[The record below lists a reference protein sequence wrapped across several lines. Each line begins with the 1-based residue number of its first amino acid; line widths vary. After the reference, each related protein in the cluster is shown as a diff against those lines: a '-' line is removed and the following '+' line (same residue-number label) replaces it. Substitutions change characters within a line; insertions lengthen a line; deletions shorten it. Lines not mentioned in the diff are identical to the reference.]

1 MDSGAPK
8 SGEKM
13 RLCPSCRMEI
23 STLATKCRFCGESVG
38 RPRDESRKMTIDDL
52 GGETIQ
58 HYAPSTSVME
68 AMEAFRSEFEFKSN
82 PPEDAVSPQK
92 KSFFGIGGKKQQQE
106 FKSGGP
112 DLGLPE
118 LDERSQALASIA
130 MPTPRRVVA
139 QPTFQ
144 QPTWMKK
151 VGVFAAFVAAILIL
165 YIGGGQVIAYINRPP
180 EVPDRALRNPAEA
193 MLASDADP
201 VSTLR
206 EAMTALRKEDHVE
219 NRAIVEKARGRVIDL
234 IQSVQYADPWTEES
248 LSKASQMAAE
258 AFRIDPDETMAT
270 LKEEIDSDSFAYR
283 MVLSSVEGDTATF
296 LVQKREGRR
305 DQNSAVTVKVGDLVQ
320 DRFKVVAIRAEHVQ
334 VEDTLRKNRPL
345 TYTVGAN
352 AAITSP

>member
-1 MDSGAPK
+1 MDSGAPR
-8 SGEKM
+8 SGDKT

-23 STLATKCRFCGESVG
+23 SVLATKCRFCGENVG

-82 PPEDAVSPQK
+82 PPEDAVNQQK

-112 DLGLPE
+112 EAGLPE

-130 MPTPRRVVA
+130 MPTPRRVVS

-144 QPTWMKK
+144 QPTWIKK
-151 VGVFAAFVAAILIL
+151 VGVFAGFVAAILIL
-165 YIGGGQVIAYINRPP
+165 YIGGGQVIAYISRPADTI
-180 EVPDRALRNPAEA
+180 DRVFRNPAEA
-193 MLASDADP
+193 MLASDAEP
-201 VSTLR
+201 ISTLR
-206 EAMTALRKEDHVE
+206 EAMTALRQEDHME
-219 NRAIVEKARGRVIDL
+219 NRAIAEKARGRVIDL
-234 IQSVQYADPWTEES
+234 VQSVQYAEPWTEDS
-248 LSKASQMAAE
+248 LAKASQMAAE
-258 AFRIDPDETMAT
+258 AFRIDPHESMAA
-270 LKEEIDSDSFAYR
+270 LKEEIDADSFAYR

-296 LVQKREGRR
+296 LVQKRNAPR
-305 DQNSAVTVKVGDLVQ
+305 DASNAVVVKVGDMVQ
-320 DRFKVVAIRAEHVQ
+320 DRFKVVAIRSEHVQ

-352 AAITSP
+352 TAITSP